1 MITLLT
7 GENSFEIEREL
18 EQIIAEFNG
27 RAERVDGSELEL
39 RQIPD
44 LLMGSSLFADK
55 RLVIIKK
62 LSENKTVWAD
72 FGEWLE
78 HIRGDIHLVLIEPK
92 PDKRT
97 KTFKE
102 LQKVAETKEFKPWG
116 ERDTRVAEEWAQAEA
131 KKMDFKLSSDLA
143 RKLVERIGVDQWRVF
158 HGLEKLSVL
167 DEITPKIIE
176 EIIDANPVENIFQL
190 FETALRGDTSK
201 IQAMLQTL
209 ELTEDPYQLFG
220 LLSGQ
225 AFQLAVLAVADKPGS
240 DVARDIS
247 AHPFVLSKLSSHAK
261 KLGKSGARKVVVAFA
276 DADAGM
282 KTTAVD
288 PWLRIEQAL
297 FKVVAAAE

>member
-7 GENSFEIEREL
+7 GENIFEIEQEL
-18 EQIIAEFNG
+18 ERIIIEFDG
-27 RAERVDGSELEL
+27 HAERIDGSELEL

-62 LSENKTVWAD
+62 MSENKPVWASFD
-72 FGEWLE
+72 EWLE
-78 HIRGDIHLVLIEPK
+78 RVSDDIQLILVEPK

-102 LQKVAETKEFKPWG
+102 LQKVADVKEFKSWG
-116 ERDTRVAEEWAQAEA
+116 ERDVRVAEEWAQAQA
-131 KKMDFKLSSDLA
+131 KEMGFELSTGLA
-143 RKLVERIGVDQWRVF
+143 RKLVERTGVDQWRVF

-167 DEITPKIIE
+167 DEITPEVIE

-201 IQAMLQTL
+201 IRTMLQTL

-225 AFQLAVLAVADKPGS
+225 AFQLATLAVTDKPS
-240 DVARDIS
+240 SEVAKDIS
-247 AHPFVLSKLSSHAK
+247 AHPFVLSKLSSYAK
-261 KLGKSGARKVVVAFA
+261 KLGKSGAKKIVAAFA

-297 FKVVAAAE
+297 FKVASL